1 MPSGVLNL
9 PGPDELDL
17 DATLS
22 SGQLFRWERDPEGI
36 WRGWHGDSWLQL
48 QQNNLVLHWEA
59 SSETTVRDFL
69 RLDDLN
75 LTAYAEVWS
84 ARDAA
89 FAEAWALQPGV
100 RILRQDPHECFFSF
114 LCASVAPIARI
125 SSMLTAIAPK
135 DAPFPSAQNLTKLSE
150 QKLRDYGLGF
160 RAPRVCAAAKTLSK
174 SPQNTLI
181 SLRGQS
187 LSEIETALT
196 GHSGVGRKIAGC
208 IALFSLDADEAV
220 PVDTHIWKIALSR
233 YTPELRGRSL
243 TPATYQSVVDAFFTR
258 FGEKAGWA
266 QQILFYRR
274 AVGDKSG

>member
-1 MPSGVLNL
+1 MSSGTLTL
-9 PGPDELDL
+9 PAPGELDL

-22 SGQLFRWERDPEGI
+22 SGQLFRWERDVEGT
-36 WRGWHGDSWLQL
+36 WRGWHADALVQL
-48 QQNNLVLHWEA
+48 RQDKLALHWEA
-59 SSETTVRDFL
+59 RSEALVRDFL
-69 RLDDLN
+69 RLDDLD
-75 LTAYAEVWS
+75 LTTHAERWS

-125 SSMLTAIAPK
+125 SSMLTAVAPK
-135 DAPFPSAQNLTKLSE
+135 DAPFPSAQSLTRLSE
-150 QKLRDYGLGF
+150 ETLRAYGLGF
-160 RAPRVCAAAKTLSK
+160 RAPRVCIAAKTLSEFPPE
-174 SPQNTLI
+174 SLG
-181 SLRGQS
+181 SLRGQP

-196 GHSGVGRKIAGC
+196 AHAGVGRKIADC
-208 IALFSLDADEAV
+208 IALFSLDADQAV
-220 PVDTHIWKIALSR
+220 PVDTHIWQIAQAR
-233 YTPELRGRSL
+233 YLPALRGRSL

-274 AVGDKSG
+274 AIGQKSG

>member
-1 MPSGVLNL
+1 MPSGTLTL
-9 PGPDELDL
+9 STPDELDL

-22 SGQLFRWERDPEGI
+22 SGQLFRWERDSDGV
-36 WRGWHGDSWLQL
+36 WRGWHGPERLGL
-48 QQNNLVLHWEA
+48 QQNNLALHWEA
-59 SSETTVRDFL
+59 SSEAVVRDFL
-69 RLDDLN
+69 RLDDLD
-75 LTAYAEVWS
+75 LTAHAERWS

-135 DAPFPSAQNLTKLSE
+135 DAPFPTAQTLTKLSE

-160 RAPRVCAAAKTLSK
+160 RAPRVCAAAKTLSR

-181 SLRGQS
+181 TLRRQP
-187 LSEIETALT
+187 LSEIESALT
-196 GHSGVGRKIAGC
+196 AHSGVGRKIADC
-208 IALFSLDADEAV
+208 IALFSLDADQAV

-233 YTPELRGRSL
+233 YTPELRGKSL
-243 TPATYQSVVDAFFTR
+243 TPATYQSVVDAFFQR

-274 AVGDKSG
+274 AIGQKSR